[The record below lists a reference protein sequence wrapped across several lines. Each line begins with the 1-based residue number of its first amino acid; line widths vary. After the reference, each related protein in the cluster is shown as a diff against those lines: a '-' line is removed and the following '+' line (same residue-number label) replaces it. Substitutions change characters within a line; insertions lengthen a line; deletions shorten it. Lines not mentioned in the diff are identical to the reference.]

1 MIIQAKVRGFI
12 CTTAHP
18 VGCAQHIQEQIDYVK
33 KHGTMSHGPKKVLVV
48 GSSMGYGLASRI
60 VAAFGSQAATIGVFF
75 EREAEGKKTAT
86 AGWYNSVAFEQKAK
100 QAGLYAKSF
109 NGDAFSAEIK
119 EKVAHAIKDDLGSI
133 DCLVYSLASPRR
145 QHPQTGQVSKSV
157 LKPIGAEYTN
167 KSIDL
172 SNYKLEMVTLPQ
184 ATQEEI
190 DQTVAVMGGED
201 WEMWINLLQN
211 KGLLQKGFKTVAYS
225 YIGPEVTH
233 PIYRQGTIG
242 KAKEHLEKTAQKLN
256 QQLAKVNGR
265 ATISVNK
272 ALVTQSSSAIPIVP
286 LYFALLKK
294 VMKEKGLEE
303 DSIAQMSRL
312 FTTRLFTQGTIPVDQ
327 NGLIRMDDYEMREDV
342 QGEVLDNWNK
352 VNEHNLQDLTDL
364 EGYQQDF
371 LKLFGFGFKNVNYDL
386 DVESDL
392 KLPSCPSA
400 SL

>member
-1 MIIQAKVRGFI
+1 MIIQPKVRGFI

-33 KHGTMSHGPKKVLVV
+33 KHGAIKNGPKKVLVV
-48 GSSMGYGLASRI
+48 GASMGYGLSSRI

-109 NGDAFSAEIK
+109 NGDAFSNEMK
-119 EKVAHAIKDDLGSI
+119 EKVAACIKEDLGSI
-133 DCLVYSLASPRR
+133 DLLVYSLASPRR
-145 QHPQTGQVSKSV
+145 THPQTQQVFKAV
-157 LKPIGAEYTN
+157 LKPIGSDYTN

-172 SNYKLEMVTLPQ
+172 STYKLETVTLPQ
-184 ATQEEI
+184 ATE
-190 DQTVAVMGGED
+190 DDVNQTVAVMGGED
-201 WEMWINLLQN
+201 WELWIHCLASQ
-211 KGLLQKGFKTVAYS
+211 GLLQEGFKTVAYS
-225 YIGPEVTH
+225 YVGPEVTH
-233 PIYRQGTIG
+233 PIYRHGTIG
-242 KAKEHLEKTAQKLN
+242 KAKEHLEETAQKLS
-256 QQLAKVNGR
+256 QQLAKINGR
-265 ATISVNK
+265 AVISVNK

-303 DSIAQMSRL
+303 DSIAQISRL
-312 FTTRLFTQGTIPVDQ
+312 FTTRLYANETTPVDK

-342 QGEVLDNWNK
+342 QREVLENWNK
-352 VNEHNLQDLTDL
+352 VDEHNLRDLTDL
-364 EGYQQDF
+364 EGYQEDF
-371 LKLFGFGFKNVNYDL
+371 LKLFGFGFKQVNYDL

-392 KLPSCPSA
+392 KLPSSPIS

>member
-1 MIIQAKVRGFI
+1 MIIQPKVRGFI

-33 KHGTMSHGPKKVLVV
+33 KHGAIKNGPKKVLVV
-48 GSSMGYGLASRI
+48 GASMGYGLSSRI

-109 NGDAFSAEIK
+109 NGDAFSNEMK
-119 EKVAHAIKDDLGSI
+119 EKVAACIKEDLGSI
-133 DCLVYSLASPRR
+133 DLLVYSLASPRR
-145 QHPQTGQVSKSV
+145 THPQTQQVFKAV
-157 LKPIGAEYTN
+157 LKPIGRSYTN

-184 ATQEEI
+184 ASQEEI

-201 WEMWINLLQN
+201 WELWIHCLASQ
-211 KGLLQKGFKTVAYS
+211 GLLQEGFKTVAYS
-225 YIGPEVTH
+225 YVGPEVTH
-233 PIYRQGTIG
+233 PIYRHGTIG
-242 KAKEHLEKTAQKLN
+242 KAKEHLEETAQKLS
-256 QQLAKVNGR
+256 QQLAKINGR
-265 ATISVNK
+265 AVISVNK

-303 DSIAQMSRL
+303 DSIAQISRL
-312 FTTRLFTQGTIPVDQ
+312 FTTRLYANETTPVDK

-342 QGEVLDNWNK
+342 QREVLENWNK
-352 VNEHNLQDLTDL
+352 VDEHNLRDLTDL
-364 EGYQQDF
+364 EGYQEDF
-371 LKLFGFGFKNVNYDL
+371 LKLFGFGFKQVNYDL

-392 KLPSCPSA
+392 KLPSSPIS